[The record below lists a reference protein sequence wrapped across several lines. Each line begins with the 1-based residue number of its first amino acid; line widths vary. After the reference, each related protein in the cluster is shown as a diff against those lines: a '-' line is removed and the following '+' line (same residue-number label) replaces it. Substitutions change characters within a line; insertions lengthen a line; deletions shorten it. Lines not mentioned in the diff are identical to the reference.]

1 MNDWTDGVYNVA
13 DYNAGASGLA
23 GAAFGV
29 AAMVIFAALILI
41 VLKKSGFR
49 AMVAV
54 GPRG

>member
-1 MNDWTDGVYNVA
+1 MSDWTDGVYNVS
-13 DYNAGASGLA
+13 DYNAGAGGIA

-29 AAMVIFAALILI
+29 AVMVVFAALILV

>member
-1 MNDWTDGVYNVA
+1 MGDWTDGVYNVS
-13 DYNAGASGLA
+13 DYNAGASGIA

-29 AAMVIFAALILI
+29 AAMVVFAALILV